1 MPTLTYPGPAMQSLI
16 DGIRADIHLLR
27 RWFDAPRE
35 GDPTGTIT
43 AVTPVTVLATLEKVT
58 ESVEPALRFFLNY
71 PTQRLS
77 VFLIGFIEE
86 SQTFV
91 SWLSADDS
99 VSADPSLTAAM
110 YRQSCERLHDSLRD
124 WRNSIVI
131 AGALHELDADTPE
144 MQH

>member
-1 MPTLTYPGPAMQSLI
+1 MPTLTYPG
-16 DGIRADIHLLR
+16 
-27 RWFDAPRE
+27 
-35 GDPTGTIT
+35 
-43 AVTPVTVLATLEKVT
+43 PVTVLATLEKVT

-124 WRNSIVI
+124 LAQFDRHRRGP
-131 AGALHELDADTPE
+131 A
-144 MQH
+144 